1 MSWESGLLAL
11 SALGSNVFALG
22 FAAAFALY
30 LHLTGQKGFVAGW
43 LYGLMLCLGLL
54 LASKLLG
61 YGLIGRTPEASFVSP
76 SSHAAFATFCFLSVG
91 WHASRDRG
99 TWARLAALTVAGTI
113 AGLVSVSRI
122 ALEQHT
128 VWEIIVG
135 LAFGLGAVLVFA
147 NHQADD
153 AGPALPVLWTL
164 FALIVLGRVAL
175 GMQTLTP
182 EDVVQN
188 QAERLFGIVKDGSP

>member
-1 MSWESGLLAL
+1 MSWESGFLAL
-11 SALGSNVFALG
+11 SALGNNVFALG
-22 FAAAFALY
+22 FTAAFALY
-30 LHLTGQKGFVAGW
+30 LHVTGRKGFVAGW
-43 LYGLMLCLGLL
+43 LSGLMLCLGLL

-61 YGLIGRTPEASFVSP
+61 YGLIGRTPDASFVSP

-91 WHASRDRG
+91 WHVSRERG
-99 TWARLAALTVAGTI
+99 TWARVAALMVAGTI
-113 AGLVSVSRI
+113 AVLVSISRI

-135 LAFGLGAVLVFA
+135 LAFGLGAVHVFA
-147 NHQADD
+147 SRQAED
-153 AGPALPVLWTL
+153 ASPALPVLWTL

-182 EDVVQN
+182 EEVVQA